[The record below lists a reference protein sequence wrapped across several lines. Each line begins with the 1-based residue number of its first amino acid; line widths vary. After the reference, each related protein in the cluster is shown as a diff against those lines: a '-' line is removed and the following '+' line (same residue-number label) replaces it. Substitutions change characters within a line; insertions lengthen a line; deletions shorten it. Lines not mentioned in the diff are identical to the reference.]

1 MSSRSS
7 EGSGADRG
15 DWRRRRR
22 GDRGPSLRARQEE
35 PPDSGEAAR
44 DEERPSRTLTNF
56 LEPSLD
62 AIGGFGAPI
71 VMAGIVGLVA
81 GVAVVAFV
89 SSMRIYGYV
98 DIAIGGGLILLVA
111 LISMSSVLAAFFSR
125 TGRYGVNATIMVLA
139 FTGIVVVI
147 NFVSFEKNSRSDVTA
162 TNQFSLARS
171 TKELL
176 KNLDEPVRATAF
188 YPETLD
194 LGPNPGQDAQDRLA
208 RRAKVGE
215 TFREFKATRSSKFQ
229 FRFVDPT
236 LEPEIVRG
244 YFGATPTPFINESIV
259 VEGLNSGIT
268 HVVQPGD
275 PGYTKLEQDL
285 YTSILVASGQ
295 DRKTVYFLAGHGE
308 RVIDTASLSRGGDA
322 EGYDNIR
329 IGLEADNYDVRTL
342 RWSEF
347 DEAVAVPDT
356 TEESCAPDDPDCL
369 PGAALVVIAGPKTEL
384 PLAHAQALDLYL
396 RGEKAGQ
403 DGKIVDRQEGGRL
416 IFLAEPDTPESFLE
430 FMASWGVFIGQGY
443 IRDEARSVQG
453 LPHTLQIQSFNP
465 LQFPE
470 ELIRRINPADLETL
484 LGITAPK
491 GESLGNTRMPGAAPI
506 LVSNTPNVMAALPL
520 ATSSSESYLIKDLGR
535 TDPITDAGDDS
546 DPQGPFRPVW
556 YFQAVG
562 PVGSPARA
570 SRPEDNEIATMVVFG
585 DSDFINNVNY
595 QLGSGADFFL
605 NSANYLL
612 GDYSLVSIRPK
623 AFTFREFNLNRNE
636 YDFVRFSAWLFMPG
650 ILGLAAALVW
660 WVRR

>member
-1 MSSRSS
+1 VSSQPS
-7 EGSGADRG
+7 EGSGEERG

-22 GDRGPSLRARQEE
+22 GQQSPTPRPRQGE
-35 PPDSGEAAR
+35 PRDSGEGTG
-44 DEERPSRTLTNF
+44 DEELERPSRTLINF

-62 AIGGFGAPI
+62 AIGGFGVPI
-71 VMAGIVGLVA
+71 VLAGIVGLVA
-81 GVAVVAFV
+81 GIAVVAFV
-89 SSMRIYGYV
+89 SSMRLYGYI

-111 LISMSSVLAAFFSR
+111 LISLSAVLAAFLSR

-171 TKELL
+171 TKALL
-176 KNLDEPVRATAF
+176 KNLDEPVLATAF

-194 LGPNPGQDAQDRLA
+194 LGPNRGQDALSRIA
-208 RRAKVGE
+208 RRAKVEE

-236 LEPEIVRG
+236 LEPEIVRD

-259 VEGLNSGIT
+259 VEGLNSGIS

-285 YTSILVASGQ
+285 YTSILVVSGQ

-308 RVIDTASLSRGGDA
+308 RAIDTGSLSTGGDA
-322 EGYDNIR
+322 EGYDSIR

-342 RWSEF
+342 RWNEF
-347 DEAVAVPDT
+347 DEEVAVPDT
-356 TEESCAPDDPDCL
+356 PAPDTLAGNCAPDDPDCL

-396 RGEKAGQ
+396 RGVKTGQ
-403 DGKIVDRQEGGRL
+403 DGTFVQREEAGRL
-416 IFLAEPDTPESFLE
+416 ILLAEPDMPESFLD
-430 FMASWGVFIGQGY
+430 FMASWGVLIGQGY
-443 IRDEARSVQG
+443 IRDEARSVPG
-453 LPHTLQIQSFNP
+453 LPHTLQLQSFNP
-465 LQFPE
+465 LQLPDE
-470 ELIRRINPADLETL
+470 VTRAINPAALQTL
-484 LGITAPK
+484 LSITAPK
-491 GESLGNTRMPGAAPI
+491 GESLGITRLPGAAPLRVI
-506 LVSNTPNVMAALPL
+506 DDPNRASAPL
-520 ATSSSESYLIKDLGR
+520 AYTSRDSYFIDDLGR
-535 TDPITDAGDDS
+535 TEPNTSSGEEADPR
-546 DPQGPFRPVW
+546 GPFSPVMYLQAARTTRPK
-556 YFQAVG
+556 
-562 PVGSPARA
+562 
-570 SRPEDNEIATMVVFG
+570 DNEIATMVVFG
-585 DSDFINNVNY
+585 DADFINNVNF
-595 QLGSGADFFL
+595 QVGSGADFFL

-636 YDFVRFSAWLFMPG
+636 YNFVRFSSWLFMPG